1 MAFDTFDEGIALGGL
16 RSKHEIKVLM
26 CYLFNSVK
34 DKMSESVITEAIREY
49 ELANFFE
56 VKAAFDEL
64 KRSENLAEDE
74 IVDGEQTYRLTDNG
88 KLVAEQLESTLAY
101 SVKEK
106 ALRCAVELLAERKT
120 LRENFVDIVK
130 TDDGFQVNCHTDL
143 FSFTLYAP
151 DEEMAQLMK
160 KNFLSYPVTVYK
172 TMLALMT
179 KNREAIDDALEDIY
193 SQS

>member
-106 ALRCAVELLAERKT
+106 AREL
-120 LRENFVDIVK
+120 
-130 TDDGFQVNCHTDL
+130 C
-143 FSFTLYAP
+143 
-151 DEEMAQLMK
+151 
-160 KNFLSYPVTVYK
+160 
-172 TMLALMT
+172 
-179 KNREAIDDALEDIY
+179 
-193 SQS
+193 

>member
-64 KRSENLAEDE
+64 KRSENLAEEE

-88 KLVAEQLESTLAY
+88 KLVAEQL
-101 SVKEK
+101 
-106 ALRCAVELLAERKT
+106 
-120 LRENFVDIVK
+120 
-130 TDDGFQVNCHTDL
+130 
-143 FSFTLYAP
+143 
-151 DEEMAQLMK
+151 
-160 KNFLSYPVTVYK
+160 
-172 TMLALMT
+172 
-179 KNREAIDDALEDIY
+179 
-193 SQS
+193 